1 MEIPGLSKRDQKK
14 LNKFVSE
21 NGDLSV
27 FVSEIAKMQKGK
39 QYPKPK
45 EDWISGT
52 LSSDIMGEINKV
64 NRKEY
69 LQEWKENVS
78 IIFSDNNKNKLR
90 FAFGDKYVEA
100 LDDVLGRMESGNN
113 RAPGGNR
120 TVNNMLDWVNGSV
133 GATMFLNTRS
143 AALQTIS
150 SVNYINWGDNNIYKA
165 GKAFANQKQYWKD
178 FKTLFNSDYLINRR
192 EGLNINVA
200 ESEIAEASKKGG
212 AKGAIAYLLNKGFVM
227 TRGADSFAIAS
238 GGATFY
244 RNRIKSLMD
253 GGMPKEMAEAQAM
266 DAWRKI
272 SEENQQSSSAM
283 RISQQQASGAGRL
296 VLAYG
301 NTPMQYSRIIKRAGQ
316 DLANNRGD
324 WKTNVSKIVYYG
336 AAQNLIFNALQN
348 SLWTETFDEDG
359 DGNDKAVRTING
371 MGDSLLK
378 GLGIQGSAA
387 IAIKNSLMTIAKEND
402 KDSPEFRKAI
412 SDLFDF
418 SPPLDTKIRKLNS
431 AANTFSWQREEIA
444 NQGFNLNNPAYLATA
459 QVVSATTNIP
469 ADRAIQ
475 KLNNVRQI
483 FNKES
488 ENWQKVAL
496 ALGWSSWDV
505 GLGYYGVEEKVDQ
518 TPEMILKEKVNTMKK
533 ETSVKEQKD
542 LLLKLGLTKQ
552 QIKAL
557 KYENERVKKI
567 LELQEKNKK

>member
-1 MEIPGLSKRDQKK
+1 
-14 LNKFVSE
+14 
-21 NGDLSV
+21 
-27 FVSEIAKMQKGK
+27 
-39 QYPKPK
+39 
-45 EDWISGT
+45 
-52 LSSDIMGEINKV
+52 
-64 NRKEY
+64 
-69 LQEWKENVS
+69 
-78 IIFSDNNKNKLR
+78 
-90 FAFGDKYVEA
+90 
-100 LDDVLGRMESGNN
+100 
-113 RAPGGNR
+113 
-120 TVNNMLDWVNGSV
+120 
-133 GATMFLNTRS
+133 MFLNTRS

>member
-1 MEIPGLSKRDQKK
+1 
-14 LNKFVSE
+14 
-21 NGDLSV
+21 
-27 FVSEIAKMQKGK
+27 MQKGK

-150 SVNYINWGDNNIYKA
+150 SVNYINWGDNNIYRA

-227 TRGADSFAIAS
+227 TRGADSFAIAA
-238 GGATFY
+238 GGATMY
-244 RNRIKSLMD
+244 RNRVQSLID

-301 NTPMQYSRIIKRAGQ
+301 NTPMQYSRIMKRAGQ

-348 SLWTETFDEDG
+348 SLWTEAFDEDG
-359 DGNDKAVRTING
+359 DGNDKAARTING

-444 NQGFNLNNPAYLATA
+444 NQGFSLNNPSYLATA

-567 LELQEKNKK
+567 LELQEKNKE

>member
-1 MEIPGLSKRDQKK
+1 M
-14 LNKFVSE
+14 
-21 NGDLSV
+21 
-27 FVSEIAKMQKGK
+27 
-39 QYPKPK
+39 
-45 EDWISGT
+45 
-52 LSSDIMGEINKV
+52 
-64 NRKEY
+64 
-69 LQEWKENVS
+69 
-78 IIFSDNNKNKLR
+78 
-90 FAFGDKYVEA
+90 
-100 LDDVLGRMESGNN
+100 
-113 RAPGGNR
+113 
-120 TVNNMLDWVNGSV
+120 
-133 GATMFLNTRS
+133 
-143 AALQTIS
+143 
-150 SVNYINWGDNNIYKA
+150 
-165 GKAFANQKQYWKD
+165 
-178 FKTLFNSDYLINRR
+178 
-192 EGLNINVA
+192 
-200 ESEIAEASKKGG
+200 
-212 AKGAIAYLLNKGFVM
+212 
-227 TRGADSFAIAS
+227 
-238 GGATFY
+238 
-244 RNRIKSLMD
+244 
-253 GGMPKEMAEAQAM
+253 
-266 DAWRKI
+266 
-272 SEENQQSSSAM
+272 
-283 RISQQQASGAGRL
+283 
-296 VLAYG
+296 
-301 NTPMQYSRIIKRAGQ
+301 
-316 DLANNRGD
+316 
-324 WKTNVSKIVYYG
+324 
-336 AAQNLIFNALQN
+336 
-348 SLWTETFDEDG
+348 WTEAFDEDG
-359 DGNDKAVRTING
+359 DGDGKAARTING

-444 NQGFNLNNPAYLATA
+444 NQSFNLNNPAYLATA

>member
-1 MEIPGLSKRDQKK
+1 
-14 LNKFVSE
+14 
-21 NGDLSV
+21 
-27 FVSEIAKMQKGK
+27 MQKGK

-45 EDWISGT
+45 KDWISGT

-238 GGATFY
+238 GGATMY
-244 RNRIKSLMD
+244 RNRVKSLMD

-301 NTPMQYSRIIKRAGQ
+301 NTPMQYSRIMKRAGQ

-359 DGNDKAVRTING
+359 DGNDKAARTING

-444 NQGFNLNNPAYLATA
+444 NKGFSLNNPSYLATA
-459 QVVSATTNIP
+459 QVISATTNIP

-567 LELQEKNKK
+567 LELQEKNKE

>member
-150 SVNYINWGDNNIYKA
+150 SVNYINWGDNNIYRA

-227 TRGADSFAIAS
+227 TRGADSFAIAA

-244 RNRIKSLMD
+244 RNRVQSLID

-301 NTPMQYSRIIKRAGQ
+301 NTPMQYSRIMKRAGQ

-348 SLWTETFDEDG
+348 SLWTEAFDEDG
-359 DGNDKAVRTING
+359 DGNDKAARTING

-431 AANTFSWQREEIA
+431 AANTFSWEREEIA

-567 LELQEKNKK
+567 LELQEKNKD